1 MDVWKQI
8 GLAILIILASI
19 GALVVFLFVAC
30 IATIGVAAVGGAR

>member
-8 GLAILIILASI
+8 GLAIMIILASI

-30 IATIGVAAVGGAR
+30 IATIAVASVSGPR